1 MTTLYL
7 ARHGQSEWNNQG
19 RVTGQLDPGLSATG
33 HEQSEGLARCL
44 QGEALDAI
52 YCSALRRTAATAA
65 PTAAASGLP
74 VVPLAALNE
83 IHAGDLQGRFR
94 DERDAEAHALWAR
107 WRADLWGPGLPGG
120 ERFDEFALRV
130 GAALQTILH
139 RHEGQR
145 VLVVGHSATNRV
157 VLGTLLGWPRERW
170 SELRPRNLHARRQQ
184 DRPLRAG
191 LHYLTRKRAR
201 TLRVICCAAELRR
214 EERSAGT
221 LKSSSP
227 HAHWIEPVANTRAP
241 LPAL

>member
-7 ARHGQSEWNNQG
+7 ARHGQSEWNNLG

-33 HEQSEGLARCL
+33 HEQSAGLALCL
-44 QGEALDAI
+44 KDESLDAI
-52 YCSALRRTAATAA
+52 YSSALKRTLATAA

-94 DERDAEAHALWAR
+94 DERDAEAQALWAQ
-107 WRADLWGPGLPGG
+107 WKADLWGAGLPGG

-130 GAALQTILH
+130 GAALQAILR

-170 SELRPRNLHARRQQ
+170 SELRPRNK
-184 DRPLRAG
+184 
-191 LHYLTRKRAR
+191 YLYRL
-201 TLRVICCAAELRR
+201 TLGAAEP
-214 EERSAGT
+214 EVATYT
-221 LKSSSP
+221 LGGSKTGRC
-227 HAHWIEPVANTRAP
+227 EPGFIT
-241 LPAL
+241 

>member
-7 ARHGQSEWNNQG
+7 ARHGQSEWNNVG

-33 HEQSEGLARCL
+33 HEQSEGLALCL
-44 QGEALDAI
+44 KDESLDAI
-52 YCSALRRTAATAA
+52 YSSALRRTLATAA

-74 VVPLAALNE
+74 VVQLTALNE

-94 DERDAEAHALWAR
+94 DERDAEAQALWAQ
-107 WRADLWGPGLPGG
+107 WKADLWGACLPGG
-120 ERFDEFALRV
+120 ERFDEFALRI

-170 SELRPRNLHARRQQ
+170 HELRPRNK
-184 DRPLRAG
+184 
-191 LHYLTRKRAR
+191 YLYRL
-201 TLRVICCAAELRR
+201 TLGGAEP
-214 EERSAGT
+214 EVATYT
-221 LKSSSP
+221 LGGSKTGRC
-227 HAHWIEPVANTRAP
+227 EPGFVT
-241 LPAL
+241 